1 MIGYVSRLLR
11 YDVWANQET
20 LRSLSQQAAPPKS
33 LRWLGHI
40 VGAERLWIARLVGE
54 PPSLSVWPD
63 LTIEQYRF
71 HLEELSR
78 LWPEY
83 MSGMRPER
91 LSDDIS
97 YVNSKGEPWNSTIG
111 DILTHI
117 TIHSGY
123 HRGQI
128 ASDMRTAGQEPAYTD
143 YIHAVRVGAIE

>member
-1 MIGYVSRLLR
+1 VIGYISRLLR
-11 YDVWANQET
+11 YDVWANQQT

-54 PPSLSVWPD
+54 PSSLSVWPD
-63 LTIEQYRF
+63 LTIEQCRF

-78 LWPEY
+78 FWPEY
-83 MSGMRPER
+83 MNGMRPER

-97 YVNSKGEPWNSTIG
+97 YVNSKGEPWTSTIG

-128 ASDMRTAGQEPAYTD
+128 ASDMRAAGQEPAYTD
-143 YIHAVRVGAIE
+143 YIHAVRIGAIG